1 MFEFGEM
8 EQPKRQDRRRA
19 GRITCALTKCQ
30 FGEVRDMSKGGC
42 RVIGRKPL
50 ELPAGA
56 SVNLI
61 VKAQG
66 ASLTVPAC
74 PVSNRQ
80 RADGKWEIGFQFLNL
95 TAMQCRDVLAFAR
108 AALDNEQLRS
118 RAA

>member
-1 MFEFGEM
+1 MFEFGDV

-42 RVIGRKPL
+42 RVLARKPL
-50 ELPAGA
+50 VLPQGA
-56 SVNLI
+56 SVNLN

-66 ASLTVPAC
+66 ASLTVPAF
-74 PVSNRQ
+74 PVSCRQ
-80 RADGKWEIGFQFLNL
+80 REDGKWEIGFQFLNL
-95 TAMQCRDVLAFAR
+95 TDAQGREVLAFAR